1 MILLVAPILNSQT
14 HPALGE
20 RRYKKLR
27 DSCQML
33 SVLMATRN
41 RARILRDVLES
52 YCHLLPPPSR
62 WKLVIVDN
70 GSSDQT
76 PQVIASFANRLPLF
90 SLCEPKLGKN
100 YALNAGLSLVE
111 GDLTV
116 LTDDDVFPR
125 ADWLLELRG
134 AADVQPSYSIFG
146 GPILPRWEVSP
157 PTWIRWVPTD
167 PSFGVNDKSTKDGP
181 LALSQLHNIMGPNMA
196 IRTSIFQSGIRFS
209 SSIGPCGSSYPMG
222 SERELL
228 LRLSDQGHKAWYV
241 RGAVVEHLVRAEQM
255 DKAWVMQRAIRFG
268 RGIHRLSRNPKLWW
282 GMPRHLFRDIPKEV
296 FRIAV
301 AWVFFRRE
309 ALFRA
314 RWWFNFWR
322 GQAIEARI
330 QARERRTQAQAGPEV
345 MGKEY

>member
-1 MILLVAPILNSQT
+1 
-14 HPALGE
+14 
-20 RRYKKLR
+20 
-27 DSCQML
+27 ML

-52 YCHLLPPPSR
+52 YCHLQRPPSG
-62 WKLVIVDN
+62 WKLVVVDN

-76 PQVIASFANRLPLF
+76 SQVIGSFANRLPLF
-90 SLCEPKLGKN
+90 SLWEPKPGKN
-100 YALNAGLSLVE
+100 DALNAGLSLVE

-116 LTDDDVFPR
+116 LTDDDVFPHV
-125 ADWLLELRG
+125 DWLLELRE
-134 AADVQPSYSIFG
+134 AADLQPSFSIFG

-157 PTWIRWVPTD
+157 PPWIRWVPTD
-167 PSFGVNDKSTKDGP
+167 PSFGVNDQWTQDGP
-181 LALSQLHNIMGPNMA
+181 LPASRLHNIMGPNMA
-196 IRTSIFQSGIRFS
+196 IRTSIFQSGIRFD

-255 DKAWVMQRAIRFG
+255 DEAWVLQRAIRFG
-268 RGIHRLSRNPKLWW
+268 RGIHRLSRNPKLWG

-296 FRIAV
+296 FRMAV
-301 AWVFFRRE
+301 ARVFFRRE

-314 RWWFNFWR
+314 HWRFNFLR
-322 GQAIEARI
+322 GEAVEARI
-330 QARERRTQAQAGPEV
+330 LARERRAQAQSCPEV
-345 MGKEY
+345 LEKDS